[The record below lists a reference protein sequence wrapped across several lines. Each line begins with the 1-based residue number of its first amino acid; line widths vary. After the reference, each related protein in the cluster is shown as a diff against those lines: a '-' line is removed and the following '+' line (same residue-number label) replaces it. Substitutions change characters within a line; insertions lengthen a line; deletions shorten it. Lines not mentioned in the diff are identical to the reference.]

1 MSELTK
7 EIEINNE
14 IEYKI
19 LRIYLDEK
27 WSASDFLNLFES
39 LSVLNNIFIEME
51 TIDLTGYRINKNI
64 FKDGISD
71 NYINLNGE
79 IYKKIN
85 FANVSENS
93 NIVSNRDLFNIN
105 FHKPFLIQN
114 NDLTVK
120 EIKYAS
126 PGWCDLIGLGKIVEQ
141 VFELIKFYL
150 PNKNQRISNEIA
162 EIDLLEKKL
171 SMLNKFDFNESD
183 KIRFLDLKNSS
194 IRNVKQ
200 LVTLDKIKK
209 IELKEYN

>member
-1 MSELTK
+1 MSELTT

-19 LRIYLDEK
+19 LRISLDEK
-27 WSASDFLNLFES
+27 WSATDFLNLFES

-64 FKDGISD
+64 FKDGIAD

-114 NDLTVK
+114 NDLTIK

-162 EIDLLEKKL
+162 EIDLLEK
-171 SMLNKFDFNESD
+171 NY
-183 KIRFLDLKNSS
+183 
-194 IRNVKQ
+194 Q
-200 LVTLDKIKK
+200 C
-209 IELKEYN
+209 